1 MKYEVIFCIF
11 ALVLTAGV
19 VGAFAWALL
28 GHSKGGRAEEART
41 ADNLAGLR
49 EEYAHLVEQQAA
61 GRLTQSAFAEREDE
75 LALRVLEETEETKD
89 SADPS
94 QVRKD
99 ADNARTS
106 LITTAAVAVMIPAT
120 AVGAYLWYGDFSA
133 LDERAVEQV
142 RLAAQA
148 AKSERDMQGTM
159 ASLEKAVQS
168 NKDNLEAWEL
178 LAEQYNA
185 TGNLSQAAIAFENVV
200 RLAPKNANAW
210 AELAD
215 LTIALNPSDLLKA
228 GEMAEK
234 ALAVDPWHQKGL
246 MIGAAAAF
254 DEACATIEQNAA
266 YLTPLRDRLIAGL
279 TAIPH
284 TALNGDSARRLPG
297 NVNVCFEGIEG
308 ESLLLLL
315 DEKGIAASSGSA
327 CTSGSLD
334 PSHVLL
340 ALGRPHEVAHGS
352 LRLSLSHENR
362 PEEIDYILEVLPGI
376 VSYLRGMSP
385 VWDELE
391 TGLRPHLI

>member
-61 GRLTQSAFAEREDE
+61 GRLTQAAFAEREDE

-148 AKSERDMQGTM
+148 AKSERDMQGMM

-228 GEMAEK
+228 GEIAEK

-254 DEACATIEQNAA
+254 ERGDYAHAA
-266 YLTPLRDRLIAGL
+266 VLFDRLRKQIPAGNEVHDAL
-279 TAIPH
+279 TQQIEMTLAAGGLKAIPKDDVGEKPE
-284 TALNGDSARRLPG
+284 TDLEKMMKLGGGMQQAPERGQDGVGLNPLKR
-297 NVNVCFEGIEG
+297 
-308 ESLLLLL
+308 
-315 DEKGIAASSGSA
+315 
-327 CTSGSLD
+327 
-334 PSHVLL
+334 
-340 ALGRPHEVAHGS
+340 
-352 LRLSLSHENR
+352 
-362 PEEIDYILEVLPGI
+362 
-376 VSYLRGMSP
+376 
-385 VWDELE
+385 
-391 TGLRPHLI
+391 

>member
-61 GRLTQSAFAEREDE
+61 GRLTQAAFAEREEE

-254 DEACATIEQNAA
+254 ERGDYAHAA
-266 YLTPLRDRLIAGL
+266 VLFDRLRKQIPAGNEVHDAL
-279 TAIPH
+279 TQQIEMTLAAGGLKAIPKDDVGEKPE
-284 TALNGDSARRLPG
+284 TDLEKMMKLGAACSRRL
-297 NVNVCFEGIEG
+297 
-308 ESLLLLL
+308 
-315 DEKGIAASSGSA
+315 SA
-327 CTSGSLD
+327 VRT
-334 PSHVLL
+334 
-340 ALGRPHEVAHGS
+340 A
-352 LRLSLSHENR
+352 
-362 PEEIDYILEVLPGI
+362 
-376 VSYLRGMSP
+376 
-385 VWDELE
+385 WD
-391 TGLRPHLI
+391 

>member
-61 GRLTQSAFAEREDE
+61 GRLTQAAFAEREEE

-254 DEACATIEQNAA
+254 ERGDYAHAA
-266 YLTPLRDRLIAGL
+266 VLFDRLRKQIPAGNEVHDAL
-279 TAIPH
+279 TQQIEMTLAAGGLKAIPKDDVGEKPE
-284 TALNGDSARRLPG
+284 TDLEKMMKLGGGMQQAPERGQDGVELNPLKR
-297 NVNVCFEGIEG
+297 
-308 ESLLLLL
+308 
-315 DEKGIAASSGSA
+315 
-327 CTSGSLD
+327 
-334 PSHVLL
+334 
-340 ALGRPHEVAHGS
+340 
-352 LRLSLSHENR
+352 
-362 PEEIDYILEVLPGI
+362 
-376 VSYLRGMSP
+376 
-385 VWDELE
+385 
-391 TGLRPHLI
+391 

>member
-1 MKYEVIFCIF
+1 
-11 ALVLTAGV
+11 
-19 VGAFAWALL
+19 
-28 GHSKGGRAEEART
+28 
-41 ADNLAGLR
+41 
-49 EEYAHLVEQQAA
+49 
-61 GRLTQSAFAEREDE
+61 
-75 LALRVLEETEETKD
+75 
-89 SADPS
+89 
-94 QVRKD
+94 
-99 ADNARTS
+99 
-106 LITTAAVAVMIPAT
+106 MIPAT

-254 DEACATIEQNAA
+254 ERGDYAHAA
-266 YLTPLRDRLIAGL
+266 VLFDRLRKQIPAGNEVHDAL
-279 TAIPH
+279 TQQIEMTLAAGGLKAIPKDDGGEKPE
-284 TALNGDSARRLPG
+284 TDLEKMMKLGGGMQQAPERGQDGVGLNPLKR
-297 NVNVCFEGIEG
+297 
-308 ESLLLLL
+308 
-315 DEKGIAASSGSA
+315 
-327 CTSGSLD
+327 
-334 PSHVLL
+334 
-340 ALGRPHEVAHGS
+340 
-352 LRLSLSHENR
+352 
-362 PEEIDYILEVLPGI
+362 
-376 VSYLRGMSP
+376 
-385 VWDELE
+385 
-391 TGLRPHLI
+391 

>member
-28 GHSKGGRAEEART
+28 CHSKGGRAEEART

-61 GRLTQSAFAEREDE
+61 GRLTQAAFAEREDE

-228 GEMAEK
+228 GEIAEK

-254 DEACATIEQNAA
+254 ERGDYAHAA
-266 YLTPLRDRLIAGL
+266 VLFDRLRKQIPAGNEVHDAL
-279 TAIPH
+279 TQQIEMTLAAGGLKAIPKDDVGEKPE
-284 TALNGDSARRLPG
+284 TDLEKMMKLGGGMQQAPERGQDGVGLNPLKR
-297 NVNVCFEGIEG
+297 
-308 ESLLLLL
+308 
-315 DEKGIAASSGSA
+315 
-327 CTSGSLD
+327 
-334 PSHVLL
+334 
-340 ALGRPHEVAHGS
+340 
-352 LRLSLSHENR
+352 
-362 PEEIDYILEVLPGI
+362 
-376 VSYLRGMSP
+376 
-385 VWDELE
+385 
-391 TGLRPHLI
+391 

>member
-61 GRLTQSAFAEREDE
+61 GRLTQAAFAEREDE

-133 LDERAVEQV
+133 LGERAVEQV

-228 GEMAEK
+228 GEIAEK

-254 DEACATIEQNAA
+254 ERGDYAHAA
-266 YLTPLRDRLIAGL
+266 VLFDRLRKQIPAGNEVHDAL
-279 TAIPH
+279 TQQIEMTLAAGGLKAIPKDDVGEKPE
-284 TALNGDSARRLPG
+284 TDLEKMMKLGGGMQQAPERGQDGVGLNPLKR
-297 NVNVCFEGIEG
+297 
-308 ESLLLLL
+308 
-315 DEKGIAASSGSA
+315 
-327 CTSGSLD
+327 
-334 PSHVLL
+334 
-340 ALGRPHEVAHGS
+340 
-352 LRLSLSHENR
+352 
-362 PEEIDYILEVLPGI
+362 
-376 VSYLRGMSP
+376 
-385 VWDELE
+385 
-391 TGLRPHLI
+391 

>member
-19 VGAFAWALL
+19 VGAFAWGLL

-61 GRLTQSAFAEREDE
+61 GRLTQAAFAEREEE

-120 AVGAYLWYGDFSA
+120 AAGAYRWYGDFSA
-133 LDERAVEQV
+133 LDVRAVEQV
-142 RLAAQA
+142 RLASQA

-254 DEACATIEQNAA
+254 ERGDYAHAA
-266 YLTPLRDRLIAGL
+266 VLFDRLRKQIPAGNEVHDAL
-279 TAIPH
+279 TQQIEMTLAAGGLKAIPKDDVGEKPE
-284 TALNGDSARRLPG
+284 TDLEKMMKLGGGMQQAPERGQDGVGLNPLKR
-297 NVNVCFEGIEG
+297 
-308 ESLLLLL
+308 
-315 DEKGIAASSGSA
+315 
-327 CTSGSLD
+327 
-334 PSHVLL
+334 
-340 ALGRPHEVAHGS
+340 
-352 LRLSLSHENR
+352 
-362 PEEIDYILEVLPGI
+362 
-376 VSYLRGMSP
+376 
-385 VWDELE
+385 
-391 TGLRPHLI
+391 

>member
-61 GRLTQSAFAEREDE
+61 GRLTQAAFAEREVE

-254 DEACATIEQNAA
+254 ERGDYAHAA
-266 YLTPLRDRLIAGL
+266 VLFDRLRKQIPAGNEVHDAL
-279 TAIPH
+279 TQQIEMTLAAGGLKAIPKDDVGEKPE
-284 TALNGDSARRLPG
+284 TDLEKMMKLGGGMQQAPERGQDGVGLNPLKR
-297 NVNVCFEGIEG
+297 
-308 ESLLLLL
+308 
-315 DEKGIAASSGSA
+315 
-327 CTSGSLD
+327 
-334 PSHVLL
+334 
-340 ALGRPHEVAHGS
+340 
-352 LRLSLSHENR
+352 
-362 PEEIDYILEVLPGI
+362 
-376 VSYLRGMSP
+376 
-385 VWDELE
+385 
-391 TGLRPHLI
+391 

>member
-61 GRLTQSAFAEREDE
+61 GRLTQAAFAEREEE

-254 DEACATIEQNAA
+254 ERGDYAHAAVLFDRLRKQIPAGNEVHDALTQQIEMTLAAGGLKAIPKDDVGEKPETDLEKMMKLGGGMQQAPVLYRCTCFSRLMPFRIDVDEAT
-266 YLTPLRDRLIAGL
+266 R
-279 TAIPH
+279 
-284 TALNGDSARRLPG
+284 
-297 NVNVCFEGIEG
+297 
-308 ESLLLLL
+308 
-315 DEKGIAASSGSA
+315 
-327 CTSGSLD
+327 
-334 PSHVLL
+334 
-340 ALGRPHEVAHGS
+340 
-352 LRLSLSHENR
+352 
-362 PEEIDYILEVLPGI
+362 
-376 VSYLRGMSP
+376 
-385 VWDELE
+385 
-391 TGLRPHLI
+391 

>member
-61 GRLTQSAFAEREDE
+61 GRLTHAAFAEREEE
-75 LALRVLEETEETKD
+75 LALRVLEETVETKE

-185 TGNLSQAAIAFENVV
+185 TGNLSQAAIAFENGV

-228 GEMAEK
+228 GEIAEK

-254 DEACATIEQNAA
+254 ERGDYAHAA
-266 YLTPLRDRLIAGL
+266 VLFDRLRKQIPAGNEVHDAL
-279 TAIPH
+279 TQQIEMTLAAGGLKAIPKDDVGEKPE
-284 TALNGDSARRLPG
+284 TDLEKMMKLGGGMQQAPERGQDGVGLNPLKR
-297 NVNVCFEGIEG
+297 
-308 ESLLLLL
+308 
-315 DEKGIAASSGSA
+315 
-327 CTSGSLD
+327 
-334 PSHVLL
+334 
-340 ALGRPHEVAHGS
+340 
-352 LRLSLSHENR
+352 
-362 PEEIDYILEVLPGI
+362 
-376 VSYLRGMSP
+376 
-385 VWDELE
+385 
-391 TGLRPHLI
+391 

>member
-254 DEACATIEQNAA
+254 ERGDYAHAA
-266 YLTPLRDRLIAGL
+266 VLFDRLRKQIPAGNEVHDAL
-279 TAIPH
+279 TQQIEMTLAAGGLKAIPKDDVGEKPE
-284 TALNGDSARRLPG
+284 TDLEKMMKLGGGMQPERGQDGVGLNPLKR
-297 NVNVCFEGIEG
+297 
-308 ESLLLLL
+308 
-315 DEKGIAASSGSA
+315 
-327 CTSGSLD
+327 
-334 PSHVLL
+334 
-340 ALGRPHEVAHGS
+340 
-352 LRLSLSHENR
+352 
-362 PEEIDYILEVLPGI
+362 
-376 VSYLRGMSP
+376 
-385 VWDELE
+385 
-391 TGLRPHLI
+391 

>member
-11 ALVLTAGV
+11 ALVLTTGV

-61 GRLTQSAFAEREDE
+61 GRLTQAAFAEREEE

-228 GEMAEK
+228 GEIAEK

-254 DEACATIEQNAA
+254 ERGDYAHAA
-266 YLTPLRDRLIAGL
+266 VLFDRLRKQIPAGNEVHDAL
-279 TAIPH
+279 TQQIEMTLAAGGLKAIPKDDVGEKPE
-284 TALNGDSARRLPG
+284 TDLEKMMKLGGGMQQAPERGQDGVGLNPLKR
-297 NVNVCFEGIEG
+297 
-308 ESLLLLL
+308 
-315 DEKGIAASSGSA
+315 
-327 CTSGSLD
+327 
-334 PSHVLL
+334 
-340 ALGRPHEVAHGS
+340 
-352 LRLSLSHENR
+352 
-362 PEEIDYILEVLPGI
+362 
-376 VSYLRGMSP
+376 
-385 VWDELE
+385 
-391 TGLRPHLI
+391 

>member
-61 GRLTQSAFAEREDE
+61 GRLTQAAFAEREEE
-75 LALRVLEETEETKD
+75 LALRGLEETEETKD

-254 DEACATIEQNAA
+254 ERGDYAHAA
-266 YLTPLRDRLIAGL
+266 VLFDRLRKQIPAGNEVHDAL
-279 TAIPH
+279 TQQIEMTLAAGGLKAIPKDDVGEKPE
-284 TALNGDSARRLPG
+284 TDLEKMMKLGGGMQQAPERGQDGVGLNPLKR
-297 NVNVCFEGIEG
+297 
-308 ESLLLLL
+308 
-315 DEKGIAASSGSA
+315 
-327 CTSGSLD
+327 
-334 PSHVLL
+334 
-340 ALGRPHEVAHGS
+340 
-352 LRLSLSHENR
+352 
-362 PEEIDYILEVLPGI
+362 
-376 VSYLRGMSP
+376 
-385 VWDELE
+385 
-391 TGLRPHLI
+391 

>member
-61 GRLTQSAFAEREDE
+61 GRLTQAAFAEREDE

-200 RLAPKNANAW
+200 RLAPKNSNAW

-228 GEMAEK
+228 GEIAEK

-254 DEACATIEQNAA
+254 ERGDYAHAA
-266 YLTPLRDRLIAGL
+266 VLFDRLRKQIPAGNEVHDAL
-279 TAIPH
+279 TQQIEMTLAAGGLKAIPKDDVGEKPE
-284 TALNGDSARRLPG
+284 TDLEKMMKLGGGMQQAPERGQDGVGLNPLKR
-297 NVNVCFEGIEG
+297 
-308 ESLLLLL
+308 
-315 DEKGIAASSGSA
+315 
-327 CTSGSLD
+327 
-334 PSHVLL
+334 
-340 ALGRPHEVAHGS
+340 
-352 LRLSLSHENR
+352 
-362 PEEIDYILEVLPGI
+362 
-376 VSYLRGMSP
+376 
-385 VWDELE
+385 
-391 TGLRPHLI
+391 

>member
-61 GRLTQSAFAEREDE
+61 GRLTQAAFAEREEE

-228 GEMAEK
+228 GEIAKK

-254 DEACATIEQNAA
+254 ERGDYAHAA
-266 YLTPLRDRLIAGL
+266 VLFDRLRKQIPAGNEVHDAL
-279 TAIPH
+279 TQQIEMTLAAGGLKAIPKDDVGEKPE
-284 TALNGDSARRLPG
+284 TDLEKMMKLGGGMQQAPERGQDGVGLNPLKR
-297 NVNVCFEGIEG
+297 
-308 ESLLLLL
+308 
-315 DEKGIAASSGSA
+315 
-327 CTSGSLD
+327 
-334 PSHVLL
+334 
-340 ALGRPHEVAHGS
+340 
-352 LRLSLSHENR
+352 
-362 PEEIDYILEVLPGI
+362 
-376 VSYLRGMSP
+376 
-385 VWDELE
+385 
-391 TGLRPHLI
+391 

>member
-1 MKYEVIFCIF
+1 MKYEVTFCIF

-61 GRLTQSAFAEREDE
+61 GRLTQAAFAEREDE

-228 GEMAEK
+228 GEIAEK

-254 DEACATIEQNAA
+254 ERGDYAHAA
-266 YLTPLRDRLIAGL
+266 VLFDRLRKQIPAGNEVHDAL
-279 TAIPH
+279 TQQIEMTLAAGGLKAIPKDDVGEKPE
-284 TALNGDSARRLPG
+284 TDLEKMMKLGGGMQQAPERGQDGVGLNPLKR
-297 NVNVCFEGIEG
+297 
-308 ESLLLLL
+308 
-315 DEKGIAASSGSA
+315 
-327 CTSGSLD
+327 
-334 PSHVLL
+334 
-340 ALGRPHEVAHGS
+340 
-352 LRLSLSHENR
+352 
-362 PEEIDYILEVLPGI
+362 
-376 VSYLRGMSP
+376 
-385 VWDELE
+385 
-391 TGLRPHLI
+391 

>member
-61 GRLTQSAFAEREDE
+61 GRLTQAAFAEREEE

-142 RLAAQA
+142 RLATQA

-228 GEMAEK
+228 GEIAEK

-254 DEACATIEQNAA
+254 ERGDYAHAA
-266 YLTPLRDRLIAGL
+266 VLFDRLRKQIPAGNEVHDAL
-279 TAIPH
+279 TQQIEMTLAAGGLKAIPKDDVGEKPE
-284 TALNGDSARRLPG
+284 TDLEKMMKLGGGMQQAPERGQDGVGLNPLKR
-297 NVNVCFEGIEG
+297 
-308 ESLLLLL
+308 
-315 DEKGIAASSGSA
+315 
-327 CTSGSLD
+327 
-334 PSHVLL
+334 
-340 ALGRPHEVAHGS
+340 
-352 LRLSLSHENR
+352 
-362 PEEIDYILEVLPGI
+362 
-376 VSYLRGMSP
+376 
-385 VWDELE
+385 
-391 TGLRPHLI
+391 

>member
-28 GHSKGGRAEEART
+28 GHSKGGRAEETRT

-61 GRLTQSAFAEREDE
+61 GRLTQAAFAEREEE

-228 GEMAEK
+228 GEIAEK

-254 DEACATIEQNAA
+254 ERGDYAHAA
-266 YLTPLRDRLIAGL
+266 VLFDRLRKQIPAGNEVHDAL
-279 TAIPH
+279 TQQIEMTLAAGGLKAIPKDDVGEKPE
-284 TALNGDSARRLPG
+284 TDLEKMMKLGGGMQQAPERGQDGVGLNPLKR
-297 NVNVCFEGIEG
+297 
-308 ESLLLLL
+308 
-315 DEKGIAASSGSA
+315 
-327 CTSGSLD
+327 
-334 PSHVLL
+334 
-340 ALGRPHEVAHGS
+340 
-352 LRLSLSHENR
+352 
-362 PEEIDYILEVLPGI
+362 
-376 VSYLRGMSP
+376 
-385 VWDELE
+385 
-391 TGLRPHLI
+391 

>member
-28 GHSKGGRAEEART
+28 GHSKSGRAEEART

-61 GRLTQSAFAEREDE
+61 GRLTQAAFAEREDE

-228 GEMAEK
+228 GEIAEK

-254 DEACATIEQNAA
+254 ERGDYAHAA
-266 YLTPLRDRLIAGL
+266 VLFDRLRKQIPAGNEVHDAL
-279 TAIPH
+279 TQQIEMTLAAGGLKAIPKDDVGEKPE
-284 TALNGDSARRLPG
+284 TDLEKMMKLGGGMQQAPERGQDGVGLNPLKR
-297 NVNVCFEGIEG
+297 
-308 ESLLLLL
+308 
-315 DEKGIAASSGSA
+315 
-327 CTSGSLD
+327 
-334 PSHVLL
+334 
-340 ALGRPHEVAHGS
+340 
-352 LRLSLSHENR
+352 
-362 PEEIDYILEVLPGI
+362 
-376 VSYLRGMSP
+376 
-385 VWDELE
+385 
-391 TGLRPHLI
+391 

>member
-41 ADNLAGLR
+41 ANNLAGLR

-61 GRLTQSAFAEREDE
+61 GRLTQAAFAEREDE

-228 GEMAEK
+228 GEIAEK

-254 DEACATIEQNAA
+254 ERGDYAHAA
-266 YLTPLRDRLIAGL
+266 VLFDRLRKQIPAGNEVHDAL
-279 TAIPH
+279 TQQIEMTLAAGGLKAIPKDDVGEKPE
-284 TALNGDSARRLPG
+284 TDLEKMMKLGGGMQQAPERGQDGVGLNPLKR
-297 NVNVCFEGIEG
+297 
-308 ESLLLLL
+308 
-315 DEKGIAASSGSA
+315 
-327 CTSGSLD
+327 
-334 PSHVLL
+334 
-340 ALGRPHEVAHGS
+340 
-352 LRLSLSHENR
+352 
-362 PEEIDYILEVLPGI
+362 
-376 VSYLRGMSP
+376 
-385 VWDELE
+385 
-391 TGLRPHLI
+391 

>member
-61 GRLTQSAFAEREDE
+61 GRLTQAAFAEREEE

-99 ADNARTS
+99 EDNARTS

-228 GEMAEK
+228 GEIAEK

-254 DEACATIEQNAA
+254 ERGDYAHAA
-266 YLTPLRDRLIAGL
+266 VLFDRLRKQIPAGNEVHDAL
-279 TAIPH
+279 TQQIEMTLAAGGLKAIPKDDVGEKPE
-284 TALNGDSARRLPG
+284 TDLEKMMKLGGGMQQAPERGQDGVGLNPLKR
-297 NVNVCFEGIEG
+297 
-308 ESLLLLL
+308 
-315 DEKGIAASSGSA
+315 
-327 CTSGSLD
+327 
-334 PSHVLL
+334 
-340 ALGRPHEVAHGS
+340 
-352 LRLSLSHENR
+352 
-362 PEEIDYILEVLPGI
+362 
-376 VSYLRGMSP
+376 
-385 VWDELE
+385 
-391 TGLRPHLI
+391 

>member
-61 GRLTQSAFAEREDE
+61 GRLTQAAFAEREEE

-94 QVRKD
+94 QVRKG

-228 GEMAEK
+228 GEIAEK

-254 DEACATIEQNAA
+254 ERGDYAHAA
-266 YLTPLRDRLIAGL
+266 VLFDRLRKQIPAGNEVHDAL
-279 TAIPH
+279 TQQIEMTLAAGGLKAIPKDDVGEKPE
-284 TALNGDSARRLPG
+284 TDLEKMMKLGGGMQQVPERGQDGVGLNPLKR
-297 NVNVCFEGIEG
+297 
-308 ESLLLLL
+308 
-315 DEKGIAASSGSA
+315 
-327 CTSGSLD
+327 
-334 PSHVLL
+334 
-340 ALGRPHEVAHGS
+340 
-352 LRLSLSHENR
+352 
-362 PEEIDYILEVLPGI
+362 
-376 VSYLRGMSP
+376 
-385 VWDELE
+385 
-391 TGLRPHLI
+391 

>member
-61 GRLTQSAFAEREDE
+61 GRLTQAAFAEREDE

-254 DEACATIEQNAA
+254 ERGDYAHAA
-266 YLTPLRDRLIAGL
+266 VLFDRLRKQIPAGNEVHDAL
-279 TAIPH
+279 TQQIEMTLAAGGLKAIPKGDVGEKPE
-284 TALNGDSARRLPG
+284 TDLEKMMKLGGGMQQAPERGQDGVGLNPLKR
-297 NVNVCFEGIEG
+297 
-308 ESLLLLL
+308 
-315 DEKGIAASSGSA
+315 
-327 CTSGSLD
+327 
-334 PSHVLL
+334 
-340 ALGRPHEVAHGS
+340 
-352 LRLSLSHENR
+352 
-362 PEEIDYILEVLPGI
+362 
-376 VSYLRGMSP
+376 
-385 VWDELE
+385 
-391 TGLRPHLI
+391 

>member
-61 GRLTQSAFAEREDE
+61 GRLTQAAFAEREEE

-228 GEMAEK
+228 GEIAEK

-254 DEACATIEQNAA
+254 ERGDYAHAA
-266 YLTPLRDRLIAGL
+266 VLFDRLRKQIPAGNEVHDAL
-279 TAIPH
+279 TQQIEMTLAAGGLKAIPK
-284 TALNGDSARRLPG
+284 DD
-297 NVNVCFEGIEG
+297 VG
-308 ESLLLLL
+308 EKPETDL
-315 DEKGIAASSGSA
+315 EKMMK
-327 CTSGSLD
+327 
-334 PSHVLL
+334 
-340 ALGRPHEVAHGS
+340 LGGGMQQA
-352 LRLSLSHENR
+352 
-362 PEEIDYILEVLPGI
+362 PE
-376 VSYLRGMSP
+376 RGQDG
-385 VWDELE
+385 V
-391 TGLRPHLI
+391 G

>member
-61 GRLTQSAFAEREDE
+61 GRLTQAAFAEREDE

-228 GEMAEK
+228 GEIAEK

-246 MIGAAAAF
+246 MIGAATAFERGDYAHAAVLF
-254 DEACATIEQNAA
+254 
-266 YLTPLRDRLIAGL
+266 DRLRKQIPAGNEVHDAL
-279 TAIPH
+279 TQQIEMTLAAGGLKAIPKDDVGEKPE
-284 TALNGDSARRLPG
+284 TDLEKMMKLGGGMQQAPERGQDGVGLNPLKR
-297 NVNVCFEGIEG
+297 
-308 ESLLLLL
+308 
-315 DEKGIAASSGSA
+315 
-327 CTSGSLD
+327 
-334 PSHVLL
+334 
-340 ALGRPHEVAHGS
+340 
-352 LRLSLSHENR
+352 
-362 PEEIDYILEVLPGI
+362 
-376 VSYLRGMSP
+376 
-385 VWDELE
+385 
-391 TGLRPHLI
+391 

>member
-61 GRLTQSAFAEREDE
+61 GRLTQAAFAEREEE

-133 LDERAVEQV
+133 LDVRAVEQV
-142 RLAAQA
+142 RLASQA

-254 DEACATIEQNAA
+254 ERGDYAHAA
-266 YLTPLRDRLIAGL
+266 VLFDRLRKQIPAGNEVHDAL
-279 TAIPH
+279 TQQIEMTLAAGGLKAIPKDDVGEKPE
-284 TALNGDSARRLPG
+284 TDLEKMMKLGGGMQQAPERGQDGVGLNPLKR
-297 NVNVCFEGIEG
+297 
-308 ESLLLLL
+308 
-315 DEKGIAASSGSA
+315 
-327 CTSGSLD
+327 
-334 PSHVLL
+334 
-340 ALGRPHEVAHGS
+340 
-352 LRLSLSHENR
+352 
-362 PEEIDYILEVLPGI
+362 
-376 VSYLRGMSP
+376 
-385 VWDELE
+385 
-391 TGLRPHLI
+391 

>member
-61 GRLTQSAFAEREDE
+61 GRLTQAAFAEREEE

-94 QVRKD
+94 QVRKG

-228 GEMAEK
+228 GEIAEK

-254 DEACATIEQNAA
+254 ERGDYAHAA
-266 YLTPLRDRLIAGL
+266 VLFDRLRKQIPAGNEVHDAL
-279 TAIPH
+279 TQQIEMTLAAGGLKAIPKDDVGEKPE
-284 TALNGDSARRLPG
+284 TDLEKMMKLGGGMQQAPERGQDGVGLNPLKR
-297 NVNVCFEGIEG
+297 
-308 ESLLLLL
+308 
-315 DEKGIAASSGSA
+315 
-327 CTSGSLD
+327 
-334 PSHVLL
+334 
-340 ALGRPHEVAHGS
+340 
-352 LRLSLSHENR
+352 
-362 PEEIDYILEVLPGI
+362 
-376 VSYLRGMSP
+376 
-385 VWDELE
+385 
-391 TGLRPHLI
+391 

>member
-61 GRLTQSAFAEREDE
+61 GRLTQAAFAEREDE

-168 NKDNLEAWEL
+168 NKDNLEAGEL

-254 DEACATIEQNAA
+254 ERGDYAHAA
-266 YLTPLRDRLIAGL
+266 VLFDRLRKQIPAGNEVHDAL
-279 TAIPH
+279 TQQIEMTLAAGGLKAIPKDDVGEKPE
-284 TALNGDSARRLPG
+284 TDLEKMMKLGGGMQQAPERGQDGVGLNPLKR
-297 NVNVCFEGIEG
+297 
-308 ESLLLLL
+308 
-315 DEKGIAASSGSA
+315 
-327 CTSGSLD
+327 
-334 PSHVLL
+334 
-340 ALGRPHEVAHGS
+340 
-352 LRLSLSHENR
+352 
-362 PEEIDYILEVLPGI
+362 
-376 VSYLRGMSP
+376 
-385 VWDELE
+385 
-391 TGLRPHLI
+391 

>member
-61 GRLTQSAFAEREDE
+61 GRLTQAAFAEREDE

-185 TGNLSQAAIAFENVV
+185 TGNLSQAAIGFENVV

-246 MIGAAAAF
+246 MIGAAATFERGDYAH
-254 DEACATIEQNAA
+254 AA
-266 YLTPLRDRLIAGL
+266 VLFDRLRKQIPAGNEVHDAL
-279 TAIPH
+279 TQQIEMTLAAGGLKAIPKDDVGEKPE
-284 TALNGDSARRLPG
+284 TDLEKMMKLGGGMQQAPERGQDGVGLNPLKR
-297 NVNVCFEGIEG
+297 
-308 ESLLLLL
+308 
-315 DEKGIAASSGSA
+315 
-327 CTSGSLD
+327 
-334 PSHVLL
+334 
-340 ALGRPHEVAHGS
+340 
-352 LRLSLSHENR
+352 
-362 PEEIDYILEVLPGI
+362 
-376 VSYLRGMSP
+376 
-385 VWDELE
+385 
-391 TGLRPHLI
+391 

>member
-1 MKYEVIFCIF
+1 MKYEMIFCIF

-19 VGAFAWALL
+19 VGALAWALL

-49 EEYAHLVEQQAA
+49 EEYAHLVEQKAA
-61 GRLTQSAFAEREDE
+61 GRLTQAAFAEREDE

-254 DEACATIEQNAA
+254 ERGDYAHAA
-266 YLTPLRDRLIAGL
+266 VLFDRLRKQIPAGNEVHDAL
-279 TAIPH
+279 TQQIEMTLAAGGLKAIPKDDVGEKPE
-284 TALNGDSARRLPG
+284 TDLEKMMKLGGGMQQAPERGQDGVGLNPLKR
-297 NVNVCFEGIEG
+297 
-308 ESLLLLL
+308 
-315 DEKGIAASSGSA
+315 
-327 CTSGSLD
+327 
-334 PSHVLL
+334 
-340 ALGRPHEVAHGS
+340 
-352 LRLSLSHENR
+352 
-362 PEEIDYILEVLPGI
+362 
-376 VSYLRGMSP
+376 
-385 VWDELE
+385 
-391 TGLRPHLI
+391 

>member
-28 GHSKGGRAEEART
+28 GHSKDGRAEEART

-61 GRLTQSAFAEREDE
+61 GRLTQAAFAEREEE

-228 GEMAEK
+228 GEIAEK

-254 DEACATIEQNAA
+254 ERGDYAHAA
-266 YLTPLRDRLIAGL
+266 VLFDRLRKQIPAGNEVHDAL
-279 TAIPH
+279 TQQIEMTLAAGGLKAIPKDDVGEKPE
-284 TALNGDSARRLPG
+284 TDLEKMMKLGGGMQQAPERGQDGVGLNPLKR
-297 NVNVCFEGIEG
+297 
-308 ESLLLLL
+308 
-315 DEKGIAASSGSA
+315 
-327 CTSGSLD
+327 
-334 PSHVLL
+334 
-340 ALGRPHEVAHGS
+340 
-352 LRLSLSHENR
+352 
-362 PEEIDYILEVLPGI
+362 
-376 VSYLRGMSP
+376 
-385 VWDELE
+385 
-391 TGLRPHLI
+391 

>member
-61 GRLTQSAFAEREDE
+61 GRLTQAAFAEREEE

-228 GEMAEK
+228 GEIAEK

-254 DEACATIEQNAA
+254 ERGDYAHAA
-266 YLTPLRDRLIAGL
+266 VLFDRLRKQIPAGNEVHDAL
-279 TAIPH
+279 TQQIEMTLAAGGLKAIPKDDVGEKPE
-284 TALNGDSARRLPG
+284 TDLEKMVKLGGGMQQAPERGQDGVGLNPLKR
-297 NVNVCFEGIEG
+297 
-308 ESLLLLL
+308 
-315 DEKGIAASSGSA
+315 
-327 CTSGSLD
+327 
-334 PSHVLL
+334 
-340 ALGRPHEVAHGS
+340 
-352 LRLSLSHENR
+352 
-362 PEEIDYILEVLPGI
+362 
-376 VSYLRGMSP
+376 
-385 VWDELE
+385 
-391 TGLRPHLI
+391 

>member
-61 GRLTQSAFAEREDE
+61 GRLTQSTFAEREDE

-254 DEACATIEQNAA
+254 ERGDYAHAA
-266 YLTPLRDRLIAGL
+266 VLFDRLRKQIPAGNEVHDAL
-279 TAIPH
+279 TQQIEMTLAAGGLKAIPKDDVGEKPE
-284 TALNGDSARRLPG
+284 TDLEKMMKLGGGMQQAPERGQDGVGLNPLKR
-297 NVNVCFEGIEG
+297 
-308 ESLLLLL
+308 
-315 DEKGIAASSGSA
+315 
-327 CTSGSLD
+327 
-334 PSHVLL
+334 
-340 ALGRPHEVAHGS
+340 
-352 LRLSLSHENR
+352 
-362 PEEIDYILEVLPGI
+362 
-376 VSYLRGMSP
+376 
-385 VWDELE
+385 
-391 TGLRPHLI
+391 

>member
-178 LAEQYNA
+178 LAEPYNA

-254 DEACATIEQNAA
+254 ERGDYAHAA
-266 YLTPLRDRLIAGL
+266 VLFDRLRKQIPAGNEVHDAL
-279 TAIPH
+279 TQQIEMTLAAGGLKAIPKDDVGEKPE
-284 TALNGDSARRLPG
+284 TDLEKMMKLGGGMQQAPERGQDGVGLNPLKR
-297 NVNVCFEGIEG
+297 
-308 ESLLLLL
+308 
-315 DEKGIAASSGSA
+315 
-327 CTSGSLD
+327 
-334 PSHVLL
+334 
-340 ALGRPHEVAHGS
+340 
-352 LRLSLSHENR
+352 
-362 PEEIDYILEVLPGI
+362 
-376 VSYLRGMSP
+376 
-385 VWDELE
+385 
-391 TGLRPHLI
+391 

>member
-254 DEACATIEQNAA
+254 ERGDYAHAA
-266 YLTPLRDRLIAGL
+266 VLFDRLRKQIPAGNEVHDAL
-279 TAIPH
+279 TQQIEMTLAAGGLKAIPKDDVGEKPE
-284 TALNGDSARRLPG
+284 TDLEKMMKLGGGMQQAL
-297 NVNVCFEGIEG
+297 E
-308 ESLLLLL
+308 
-315 DEKGIAASSGSA
+315 
-327 CTSGSLD
+327 
-334 PSHVLL
+334 
-340 ALGRPHEVAHGS
+340 
-352 LRLSLSHENR
+352 
-362 PEEIDYILEVLPGI
+362 
-376 VSYLRGMSP
+376 RGQDG
-385 VWDELE
+385 V
-391 TGLRPHLI
+391 GLNPLKR

>member
-61 GRLTQSAFAEREDE
+61 GRLTQAAFAEREDE

-228 GEMAEK
+228 GEIAEK
-234 ALAVDPWHQKGL
+234 ALVVDPWHQKGL

-254 DEACATIEQNAA
+254 ERGDYAHAA
-266 YLTPLRDRLIAGL
+266 VLFDRLRKQIPAGNEVHDAL
-279 TAIPH
+279 TQQIEMTLAAGGLKAIPKDDVGEKPE
-284 TALNGDSARRLPG
+284 TDLEKMMKLGGGMQQAPERGQDGVGLNPLKR
-297 NVNVCFEGIEG
+297 
-308 ESLLLLL
+308 
-315 DEKGIAASSGSA
+315 
-327 CTSGSLD
+327 
-334 PSHVLL
+334 
-340 ALGRPHEVAHGS
+340 
-352 LRLSLSHENR
+352 
-362 PEEIDYILEVLPGI
+362 
-376 VSYLRGMSP
+376 
-385 VWDELE
+385 
-391 TGLRPHLI
+391 